1 MPCVFGYCPNRV
13 GWGENTRID
22 GLGHWFGHFPY
33 LMGSQKLFEQYQL
46 EGHFSE
52 RGFPKHR
59 YQKYFSK
66 CYIILIAMRW
76 KSNKSSKMCSLMWKM
91 SSWNPIFLFQQT
103 SSLIFTFV
111 NTCVNAAIIIID
123 SSSTSVK
130 LFIFFVPIST
140 ATNFYGNAWTT
151 CSQPSGITIN
161 TLQRK
166 CSLFPSFR
174 NKFWLLRL
182 RLE

>member
-1 MPCVFGYCPNRV
+1 M

-33 LMGSQKLFEQYQL
+33 LMGGQKLFEQYQL

-76 KSNKSSKMCSLMWKM
+76 KSNKSSKCE
-91 SSWNPIFLFQQT
+91 
-103 SSLIFTFV
+103 
-111 NTCVNAAIIIID
+111 A
-123 SSSTSVK
+123 
-130 LFIFFVPIST
+130 
-140 ATNFYGNAWTT
+140 
-151 CSQPSGITIN
+151 
-161 TLQRK
+161 
-166 CSLFPSFR
+166 
-174 NKFWLLRL
+174 
-182 RLE
+182 